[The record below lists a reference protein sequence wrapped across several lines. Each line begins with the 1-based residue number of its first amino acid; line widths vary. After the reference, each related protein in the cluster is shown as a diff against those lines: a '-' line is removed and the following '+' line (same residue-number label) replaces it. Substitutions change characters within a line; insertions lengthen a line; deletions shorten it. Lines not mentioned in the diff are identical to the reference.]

1 MMHGDNWIW
10 VMLAFFVFMSVMR
23 NGRLSRQH
31 RRLNDR
37 FDQLQAAPPAP
48 PPPALPGASREHV
61 ERLEHR
67 VRVLERIVTDGGY
80 SLASQIEA
88 LRDRPSVERPAKAR
102 HEEEQI

>member
-10 VMLAFFVFMSVMR
+10 VMLAFFMFMAITR
-23 NGRLSRQH
+23 NGRLNRQQ
-31 RRLNDR
+31 RKLNER
-37 FDQLQAAPPAP
+37 FDKFQATPPASP
-48 PPPALPGASREHV
+48 PPPAIAGPSREDV

-88 LRDRPSVERPAKAR
+88 LRDDPRERPAKTR
-102 HEEEQI
+102 QQEEQL